1 MSPLILGLIS
11 SGSLGPCSTLSAMV
25 GLDADAGRRAGRNPG
40 RVEALLPAMAMTKEQ
55 QQAVESGA
63 KQVDQ
68 RQQMAA
74 GYETQRDDSIQ
85 EREPESGLPG
95 GPVGTAMGPL
105 TLSMFA
111 QGQSVRVRVGDAH
124 NGSEMFEGVFDS
136 VEEANEALVG
146 AGVLSAEQVGDGT
159 EPVGTGIRLEQVTAE
174 QLEAAG
180 LKRHGVATL

>member
-1 MSPLILGLIS
+1 
-11 SGSLGPCSTLSAMV
+11 
-25 GLDADAGRRAGRNPG
+25 
-40 RVEALLPAMAMTKEQ
+40 MTKEQ

-74 GYETQRDDSIQ
+74 GYETPRDATIQ
-85 EREPESGLPG
+85 EREPESGLPD
-95 GPVGTAMGPL
+95 GPVGTEMGPL

-124 NGSEMFEGVFDS
+124 NGSEMFEGVFES
-136 VEEANEALVG
+136 AEAANEALVD

-159 EPVGTGIRLEQVTAE
+159 GLAGTGVKLEGVTAE
-174 QLEAAG
+174 ALEAAG